1 MLPLSVLCL
10 ELLPRSGSFACPPPL
25 EDSIHPLQNPSW
37 TSLTTAAPSL
47 HSSLSP
53 SNDPVYFLPSSFFP
67 PRSCVFIRFRA
78 HCLNRPIVCEHREGG
93 DSTCQG
99 DQNPPRTTSVCGTR
113 EDKGGVDPGVEPL
126 RMETRQTR
134 LPLSPQHNPHG
145 GGGPSNLVFEESDPW
160 LKSGRTWWGGG
171 NFAL

>member
-10 ELLPRSGSFACPPPL
+10 ELLPRSGSFACPLL
-25 EDSIHPLQNPSW
+25 EDSMLVHPLQNPSW

-53 SNDPVYFLPSSFFP
+53 SNHPVYFLPSSFFP
-67 PRSCVFIRFRA
+67 PRSCVFIRFHA

-99 DQNPPRTTSVCGTR
+99 DQNAPRTTSVCGTR
-113 EDKGGVDPGVEPL
+113 EDKGDMEPL
-126 RMETRQTR
+126 QMETRQTR
-134 LPLSPQHNPHG
+134 LPLSPQHHPHG
-145 GGGPSNLVFEESDPW
+145 GGGPSNLVFEESDPR
-160 LKSGRTWWGGG
+160 LKSGRTWGGG